1 MNEEKDEKEEQ
12 VEQVEKKPIN
22 VLMYG
27 WVDPVEKEK
36 KRVKLE

>member
-1 MNEEKDEKEEQ
+1 LNEEKDEKE
-12 VEQVEKKPIN
+12 EQVEKKPIN